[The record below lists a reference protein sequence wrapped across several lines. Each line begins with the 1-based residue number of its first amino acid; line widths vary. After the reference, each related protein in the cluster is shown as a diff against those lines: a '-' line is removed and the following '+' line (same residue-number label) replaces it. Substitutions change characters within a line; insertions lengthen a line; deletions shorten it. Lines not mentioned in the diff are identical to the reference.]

1 MMLAKFSLLMIMTS
15 LLFLIVGL
23 PNEKNDND
31 LLKVS
36 EVSKLIIFQI
46 AKYRNSDFD
55 ISKIK
60 VDSLNLPSTLK
71 SSSNPD
77 TRILWLGPEN
87 WLVFSSKKD
96 LMELE
101 KNQFDEKDFAITDI
115 SHSRSIIEL
124 EGNLVN
130 EVLKKGCPLDIDSL
144 KEGDCA
150 NSVYNGITIT
160 LDFIS
165 DNPKKVRIFGL
176 RSFGESL
183 HHSVTDAC
191 LEFGYKAI

>member
-1 MMLAKFSLLMIMTS
+1 MTYISPLNFVHKTGKFGDYS
-15 LLFLIVGL
+15 
-23 PNEKNDND
+23 EKDDND
-31 LLKVS
+31 ILKVS
-36 EVSKLIIFQI
+36 EVSKLTIFQI
-46 AKYRNSDFD
+46 ARYRNSEFD
-55 ISKIK
+55 ISEIK

-71 SSSNPD
+71 SSSNSD

-87 WLVFSSKKD
+87 WLVFSSKKN

-101 KNQFDEKDFAITDI
+101 KSQFDEKDFAITDI

-130 EVLKKGCPLDIDSL
+130 EVLKKGCPLDINSF

-160 LDFIS
+160 IDFIS
-165 DNPKKVRIFGL
+165 DNPKKVRVLGL

-183 HHSVTDAC
+183 YHSITDAC
-191 LEFGYKAI
+191 LEFGFKSI

>member
-1 MMLAKFSLLMIMTS
+1 MTYISPLNFVHKTGKFGDYS
-15 LLFLIVGL
+15 
-23 PNEKNDND
+23 EKNDND

-36 EVSKLIIFQI
+36 EVSKLTIFQI
-46 AKYRNSDFD
+46 ARYRNSEFN
-55 ISKIK
+55 ISEIK

-71 SSSNPD
+71 SSSNSD

-87 WLVFSSKKD
+87 WLVFSSKKN
-96 LMELE
+96 LIELE
-101 KNQFDEKDFAITDI
+101 KSQFDEKDFAITDI

-130 EVLKKGCPLDIDSL
+130 EVLKKGCPLDINSF

-160 LDFIS
+160 IDFIS
-165 DNPKKVRIFGL
+165 DNPKKVRVLGL

-183 HHSVTDAC
+183 HHSITDAC
-191 LEFGYKAI
+191 LEFGFKSI

>member
-1 MMLAKFSLLMIMTS
+1 MTHTSPLNFVHKNGKFGDNS
-15 LLFLIVGL
+15 
-23 PNEKNDND
+23 EKNDND
-31 LLKVS
+31 ILKVS